1 MKKVYCDL
9 QKAHMKQL
17 KSETSGHKT
26 EQELKRT
33 KKKGFV
39 ANCLLKVTCSGE
51 GGADVKQL
59 KVQCQL
65 YLISLVQSYSSGN
78 IIMFVAGILFKIW

>member
-1 MKKVYCDL
+1 MYCDL

-17 KSETSGHKT
+17 KSEISGHKA
-26 EQELKRT
+26 EKKLEGT

-51 GGADVKQL
+51 GGADVKRL
-59 KVQCQL
+59 KVKFL
-65 YLISLVQSYSSGN
+65 
-78 IIMFVAGILFKIW
+78 